1 MNLLRKFHPDLQACE
16 LEDRLLPVLA
26 DLGVIVLTT
35 GGYVLIFP
43 SPSLLGGTPVPTSF
57 IMTVSGGISSIQ
69 PGNITGIPSLAATG
83 TAGSSG
89 SAGAT
94 ITVGSGA
101 NDPNV
106 ASIPLVTHNTVA
118 NDALNSAPLIGRPSG
133 DRSSVLPAGQFYRGD
148 VPETA
153 PAPSSSETPG
163 EQSSRSPNQTP
174 VDSSPIRQGD
184 APRRLPSDV
193 SGHSRG
199 TLGVGAVISRR
210 SDQRPIPR
218 GTPGRPA
225 PEVILGPEGGPVAI
239 EKRRRRLL
247 PPGRETGREILS
259 SKRGGT
265 GLKRDLARERF
276 TRGLRT

>member
-16 LEDRLLPVLA
+16 LEDRLLPVIA

-35 GGYVLIFP
+35 GGYVLIIPFP
-43 SPSLLGGTPVPTSF
+43 GASLGGTPVPTSF
-57 IMTVSGGISSIQ
+57 TMTGSGGISSIQ

-101 NDPNV
+101 NDPNA

-118 NDALNSAPLIGRPSG
+118 NDALNSAPRIGRPSG

-174 VDSSPIRQGD
+174 VDSSPIRLGD
-184 APRRLPSDV
+184 APRRLPSDA

-199 TLGVGAVISRR
+199 TLA
-210 SDQRPIPR
+210 
-218 GTPGRPA
+218 GRMP
-225 PEVILGPEGGPVAI
+225 
-239 EKRRRRLL
+239 
-247 PPGRETGREILS
+247 
-259 SKRGGT
+259 
-265 GLKRDLARERF
+265 
-276 TRGLRT
+276 